1 MEGAF
6 FVYRNFVDQCTLFH
20 CFPHLI
26 VSKANMSTQLGPI
39 MNEIVLSFAMVG
51 WIPVIVG
58 VFAFICGAFS
68 LKSYFGPIHKSWKS
82 SLPSAKLI
90 EGNTTQSIM
99 DARDQVCVFIV

>member
-1 MEGAF
+1 
-6 FVYRNFVDQCTLFH
+6 
-20 CFPHLI
+20 
-26 VSKANMSTQLGPI
+26 
-39 MNEIVLSFAMVG
+39 MNEIALSFARVA

-82 SLPSAKLI
+82 SLPIAKLI

-99 DARDQVCVFIV
+99 DARDQVCVFTVRIAKLCVSVEVDK